1 MATFKVPFP
10 APSPVEDAELLRK
23 AFQGWGT
30 DEKIVIA
37 ILAHRDAKQRLQIQE
52 AYQDLYNEDLATKL
66 QSELSGEFERAM
78 YLWIFNPVDR
88 EAMIANAAMKKGLDY
103 RVIVEVA
110 CISSTNELLKVKQAY
125 QALFMHSLE
134 EDLASKTSGNLRQL
148 LVGLVSTYRFDGKE
162 VDTELAS
169 VEADAL
175 HDAIKNKASGY
186 DEAIRILTTRSKA
199 QLNATFNKYKDEHGT
214 SISQENPSSFAQ
226 LPSFPH
232 QDLATGLPDPFFSA
246 MRIAVR
252 CTVSHQ
258 KYLEKLLRRSLN
270 EAEEDVDDNLC
281 RVIVTR
287 AEKDLQEIKDMYEK
301 RATNETLA
309 HALERKASGHHR
321 SFLLALVGN

>member
-214 SISQENPSSFAQ
+214 SISK
-226 LPSFPH
+226 
-232 QDLATGLPDPFFSA
+232 DLATGLPDPFFSA